1 MSKISCDIIQDMLP
15 LYYDE
20 VCSADSRK
28 MIEEHLQE
36 CEKCSNIFQKLKT
49 ECVVDTKENAESIQS
64 SVMGKMAHSWKR
76 SLLRSFIIGIVITT
90 IVLTAIFGTYA
101 YAKTRMKAADYKLV
115 YSGQMERWDEPEDI
129 YIAHNQSN
137 RPNAQKMR
145 SVSISDIIVIHNRSE
160 TQAFYVDEYGY
171 RQVNYLL
178 PELENLKQSEPEP
191 YER

>member
-1 MSKISCDIIQDMLP
+1 
-15 LYYDE
+15 
-20 VCSADSRK
+20 
-28 MIEEHLQE
+28 
-36 CEKCSNIFQKLKT
+36 
-49 ECVVDTKENAESIQS
+49 
-64 SVMGKMAHSWKR
+64 
-76 SLLRSFIIGIVITT
+76 
-90 IVLTAIFGTYA
+90 
-101 YAKTRMKAADYKLV
+101 
-115 YSGQMERWDEPEDI
+115 MERWDEPEDI

-171 RQVNYLL
+171 RQVDYLL

>member
-64 SVMGKMAHSWKR
+64 S
-76 SLLRSFIIGIVITT
+76 
-90 IVLTAIFGTYA
+90 AIFPMTLLCMLSA
-101 YAKTRMKAADYKLV
+101 YKAV
-115 YSGQMERWDEPEDI
+115 SWGRW
-129 YIAHNQSN
+129 H
-137 RPNAQKMR
+137 
-145 SVSISDIIVIHNRSE
+145 IHGNVH
-160 TQAFYVDEYGY
+160 Y
-171 RQVNYLL
+171 
-178 PELENLKQSEPEP
+178 
-191 YER
+191 